1 MNKMDKNDTAMLVSI
16 GIVGAGALTY
26 GATNAGVTLP
36 LTVGGLLLAIDLVV
50 AQVSRGGLIS
60 QWALPA
66 LGMAMVGLL
75 IHCARGVAEAH
86 FAVFAFLACTVV
98 YRRWQ
103 AVLAGAATIA
113 VHHLVF
119 NYFQQWGWGPVCFT
133 EPGLGK
139 VIEHA
144 TYVVVEAGML
154 MYLAHRARSDF
165 AAAREIADMADH
177 LIAAD
182 GKVDLESAI
191 AAKATTES
199 TVKLLDA
206 LRRTNKSIAQ
216 ARASADSIG
225 TAAGEIAQGNADLS
239 ERTEMAAASLQQVA
253 SSMEQLTGTVKQ
265 SADSARQANQLA
277 SSAAGVAGRGGE
289 VVAQVVSTMDGIH
302 HASKKIADIIGT
314 IDGIAFQTSIL
325 ALNAA
330 VEAARAGEQGR
341 GFAVVAS
348 EVRSLAQRSAEAAR
362 EIKALIGAFGG
373 AGHQGAAT
381 ARASTPPAPARPA
394 PERKPAPPAATPAKS
409 LATRH
414 WPRRARTA

>member
-1 MNKMDKNDTAMLVSI
+1 M
-16 GIVGAGALTY
+16 
-26 GATNAGVTLP
+26 
-36 LTVGGLLLAIDLVV
+36 
-50 AQVSRGGLIS
+50 
-60 QWALPA
+60 
-66 LGMAMVGLL
+66 
-75 IHCARGVAEAH
+75 
-86 FAVFAFLACTVV
+86 
-98 YRRWQ
+98 
-103 AVLAGAATIA
+103 
-113 VHHLVF
+113 
-119 NYFQQWGWGPVCFT
+119 CFT

-154 MYLAHRARSDF
+154 MYLAHRTRNDF
-165 AAAREIADMADH
+165 AAASEIADMADQ
-177 LIAAD
+177 LIGAD

-191 AAKATTES
+191 TATATTES
-199 TVKLLDA
+199 TIKLPDA
-206 LRRTNKSIAQ
+206 LRRTSASIVQ

-239 ERTEMAAASLQQVA
+239 QRTEQTAASLQQVA
-253 SSMEQLTGTVKQ
+253 WSMEQLTGTVKQ

-302 HASKKIADIIGT
+302 HASKKIADIIGA